1 MRALQ
6 TMRVV
11 VTGAGSG
18 PGRATAVIEFL
29 LSPGASFMTGAT
41 VPVDGG
47 DTAVGRLP
55 GQEQV
60 RNRSGASAAWPAAR
74 AR

>member
-29 LSPGASFMTGAT
+29 LSPGASFVPGAT
-41 VPVDGG
+41 VPVDGRY
-47 DTAVGRLP
+47 TAV
-55 GQEQV
+55 
-60 RNRSGASAAWPAAR
+60 
-74 AR
+74 

>member
-18 PGRATAVIEFL
+18 LGRATAVIEFL

-47 DTAVGRLP
+47 DTAV
-55 GQEQV
+55 
-60 RNRSGASAAWPAAR
+60 
-74 AR
+74 